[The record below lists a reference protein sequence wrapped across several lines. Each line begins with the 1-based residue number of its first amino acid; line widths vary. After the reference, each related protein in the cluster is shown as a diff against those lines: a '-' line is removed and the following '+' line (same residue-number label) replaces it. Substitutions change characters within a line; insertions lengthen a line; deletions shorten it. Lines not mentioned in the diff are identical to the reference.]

1 MKSRYRCFPPQ
12 SFCLGLVLAGIVV
25 VSPIFGRSA
34 TPRLP
39 SAIDAGQ
46 IFSLP
51 GNTRPAVASGRAQD
65 QGEVP
70 GSQVLP
76 RISLQF
82 ALTVAQQSDLEQ
94 LLAAQQDRH
103 SSQYHKFLTPEEFGS
118 RFGLN
123 TADLSKITDW
133 LQAQGFANIQV
144 ARGRTWVSCSG
155 TAAQVRA
162 AFHTS
167 IHKYILNGEAYFANS
182 SDPQLPKALE
192 GIAQSIRGLHNFRLK
207 PHIRILPRFTSSI
220 SGNHYTAPDDWETI
234 YNVKPIAAHGVDG
247 TGITIAVVG
256 QSSILL
262 SDIAAFRSA
271 ANLAA
276 KAPTV
281 LVPPGHTA
289 PGFVSGDEEES
300 DLDLEWSGA
309 IAPNANILFI
319 TASATVGNGV
329 DDSITY
335 AIDNNV
341 APIMSTSYGLCEPDV
356 GSAQVQSQNLL
367 FQQANAQ
374 GMTVVAAA
382 GDEGADDCSTNGVP
396 NLGYAVDYPASSP
409 NVTGIGG
416 TSFNEGS
423 GTYWGSTNN
432 NNSGSALSYIPE
444 QVWNDGSDVAG
455 GGGASIYATKPS
467 WQNGTGVP
475 NDNARDVP
483 DLAFDASPG
492 HDGLLYCNEG
502 WCTNGFRNS
511 GTYLDV
517 IGGTSAGAPSFA
529 GVLALLVQQ
538 NGGTRLGNINPRLY
552 ALAASSSDAFHDV
565 TVGNNIVACQVGTA
579 TCPASGTVGF
589 NAGIGYDQASGWGS
603 INATNFILELTGT
616 SIPQTISFPAIS
628 AQSAGTTIT
637 LSASATSGLAVSFS
651 SSTPAVCTISGN
663 SASLIAAGN
672 CTVIASQAGSSN
684 YSAAPSVTQSFAVAL
699 ASQTISYPTLTA
711 GKAGTFIPIL
721 ATATSS
727 LPVQYS
733 VSPANVCNGVPGGN
747 SELITYV
754 GPGVCVI
761 TFSQPGNNAYLAA
774 PSVSDFVQ
782 VSPAG
787 SLTSVQFVPV
797 TPCRVVDTRLANG
810 AFGGPE
816 LPAGSTRNFVIPSGA
831 CNIPAGATAYS
842 LNVTV
847 VPAAGL
853 GFLSIWPSGETQPNV
868 STLNSDSR
876 TKANAAIVPAGSNG
890 AVSVYVSDTTH
901 VILDINGYFT
911 PASASNNLDFYPLTP
926 CRIADTRNPNGALGG
941 PYLAGGVARSFPVLS
956 SSCGLST
963 TAQAYSLNF
972 TVVPHTPL
980 GYLSTWPAGQPQ
992 PVVSTLNA
1000 FTQAITANAAIV
1012 PAGTNGA
1019 IDVYASNDTDVII
1032 DMNGYFAPP
1041 ALGGLTF
1048 YTVTPCRV
1056 LDTRSGSGLLNGTLN
1071 VNVAGSACAPPA
1083 TAQAFVLNATIVPP
1097 SLLGFLTLWPNG
1109 VSQPLVSTLNAFDGV
1124 ITSNMAIVPTSDGT
1138 VNAYT
1143 TNPTQLILDISAYFA
1158 P

>member
-1 MKSRYRCFPPQ
+1 
-12 SFCLGLVLAGIVV
+12 
-25 VSPIFGRSA
+25 
-34 TPRLP
+34 
-39 SAIDAGQ
+39 
-46 IFSLP
+46 
-51 GNTRPAVASGRAQD
+51 
-65 QGEVP
+65 
-70 GSQVLP
+70 
-76 RISLQF
+76 
-82 ALTVAQQSDLEQ
+82 
-94 LLAAQQDRH
+94 
-103 SSQYHKFLTPEEFGS
+103 
-118 RFGLN
+118 
-123 TADLSKITDW
+123 
-133 LQAQGFANIQV
+133 
-144 ARGRTWVSCSG
+144 
-155 TAAQVRA
+155 
-162 AFHTS
+162 
-167 IHKYILNGEAYFANS
+167 
-182 SDPQLPKALE
+182 
-192 GIAQSIRGLHNFRLK
+192 
-207 PHIRILPRFTSSI
+207 
-220 SGNHYTAPDDWETI
+220 
-234 YNVKPIAAHGVDG
+234 
-247 TGITIAVVG
+247 
-256 QSSILL
+256 
-262 SDIAAFRSA
+262 
-271 ANLAA
+271 
-276 KAPTV
+276 
-281 LVPPGHTA
+281 
-289 PGFVSGDEEES
+289 
-300 DLDLEWSGA
+300 
-309 IAPNANILFI
+309 
-319 TASATVGNGV
+319 
-329 DDSITY
+329 
-335 AIDNNV
+335 
-341 APIMSTSYGLCEPDV
+341 
-356 GSAQVQSQNLL
+356 
-367 FQQANAQ
+367 
-374 GMTVVAAA
+374 
-382 GDEGADDCSTNGVP
+382 
-396 NLGYAVDYPASSP
+396 
-409 NVTGIGG
+409 
-416 TSFNEGS
+416 
-423 GTYWGSTNN
+423 
-432 NNSGSALSYIPE
+432 
-444 QVWNDGSDVAG
+444 
-455 GGGASIYATKPS
+455 
-467 WQNGTGVP
+467 
-475 NDNARDVP
+475 
-483 DLAFDASPG
+483 
-492 HDGLLYCNEG
+492 
-502 WCTNGFRNS
+502 
-511 GTYLDV
+511 
-517 IGGTSAGAPSFA
+517 
-529 GVLALLVQQ
+529 
-538 NGGTRLGNINPRLY
+538 
-552 ALAASSSDAFHDV
+552 
-565 TVGNNIVACQVGTA
+565 
-579 TCPASGTVGF
+579 
-589 NAGIGYDQASGWGS
+589 
-603 INATNFILELTGT
+603 
-616 SIPQTISFPAIS
+616 
-628 AQSAGTTIT
+628 
-637 LSASATSGLAVSFS
+637 
-651 SSTPAVCTISGN
+651 
-663 SASLIAAGN
+663 
-672 CTVIASQAGSSN
+672 
-684 YSAAPSVTQSFAVAL
+684 
-699 ASQTISYPTLTA
+699 
-711 GKAGTFIPIL
+711 
-721 ATATSS
+721 
-727 LPVQYS
+727 
-733 VSPANVCNGVPGGN
+733 
-747 SELITYV
+747 
-754 GPGVCVI
+754 VI

-853 GFLSIWPSGETQPNV
+853 GFLSIWPSGERQPNV

>member
-1 MKSRYRCFPPQ
+1 MNSRLFCR
-12 SFCLGLVLAGIVV
+12 SFRPVVFVAAMVV
-25 VSPIFGRSA
+25 VAPFMGEA
-34 TPRLP
+34 AAARLR
-39 SAIDAGQ
+39 SAIDASKT
-46 IFSLP
+46 FTLA

-70 GSQVLP
+70 GSQTLAHL
-76 RISLQF
+76 SLHF
-82 ALTVAQQSDLEQ
+82 TLT
-94 LLAAQQDRH
+94 AAQQADLAQLLVALQDTH
-103 SSQYHKFLTPEEFGS
+103 SPQYHKFLTPEAFGA
-118 RFGLN
+118 RFGLSD
-123 TADLSKITDW
+123 ADLGSITDW
-133 LQAQGFANIQV
+133 LQAQGFANIQA
-144 ARGRTWVSCSG
+144 ARGRTWISFSG
-155 TAAQVRA
+155 TVAQAQA

-167 IHKYILNGEAYFANS
+167 IHKYVLDGESYFANA
-182 SDPQLPKALE
+182 SDPQLPEALE
-192 GIAQSIRGLHNFRLK
+192 GIAQSIQGLHSFRLK
-207 PHIRILPRFTSSI
+207 PHLRMRPRFTSSI

-234 YNVKPIAAHGVDG
+234 YNVKPIAAHGIDG
-247 TGITIAVVG
+247 TGVTIAVVG

-281 LVPPGHTA
+281 VVPPGHSA
-289 PGFVSGDEEES
+289 PGTVSGDEEES

-329 DDSITY
+329 NDSIAY

-341 APIMSTSYGLCEPDV
+341 APIMSTSYGLCEPDL

-367 FQQANAQ
+367 YQQANAE

-396 NLGYAVDYPASSP
+396 SLGYAVDYPASSP
-409 NVTGIGG
+409 YVTGIGG
-416 TSFNEGS
+416 TAFNEGS

-432 NNSGSALSYIPE
+432 SYGGSALSYIPE

-455 GGGASIYATKPS
+455 GGGASIYSGKPT
-467 WQNGTGVP
+467 WQTGTGVP
-475 NDNARDVP
+475 NDGARDVP
-483 DLAFDASPG
+483 DLAFEASPG

-502 WCTNGFRNS
+502 WCTNGFRDS

-529 GVLALLVQQ
+529 GVLALMVQQ
-538 NGGTRLGNINPRLY
+538 NGGARLGNINPRLY
-552 ALAASSSDAFHDV
+552 SLAASSTDAFHDI

-589 NAGIGYDQASGWGS
+589 NAGVGYDQASGWGS
-603 INATNFILELTGT
+603 VNATNLILEFTGT
-616 SIPQTISFPAIS
+616 SISQTISFPAIS
-628 AQSAGTTIT
+628 AQTATTT
-637 LSASATSGLAVSFS
+637 VVLNASATSGLAVSYS
-651 SSTPAVCTISGN
+651 SSTPSVCTISGN
-663 SASLIAAGN
+663 IASLIAAGN
-672 CTVIASQAGSSN
+672 CTITASQAGSSN
-684 YSAAPSVTQSFAVAL
+684 YSAAPSVSQSFIVVL
-699 ASQTISYPTLTA
+699 AYQSINNLSVGF
-711 GKAGTFIPIL
+711 GKAGTSYYVST
-721 ATATSS
+721 TATSG
-727 LPVQYS
+727 LPVQYAA
-733 VSPANVCNGVPGGN
+733 SPANICTSAPASGNGEEV
-747 SELITYV
+747 TYIA
-754 GPGVCVI
+754 PGVCEL
-761 TFSQPGNNAYLAA
+761 TFSQPGNSAYAA
-774 PSVSDFVQ
+774 ATTVSDFVQ

-787 SLTSVQFVPV
+787 SATAIQFVPV
-797 TPCRVVDTRLANG
+797 TPCRIADTRLANG
-810 AFGGPE
+810 PFGGPE
-816 LPAGSTRNFVIPSGA
+816 LAAGSTRDFAIPSSA

-847 VPAAGL
+847 VPADGL
-853 GFLSIWPSGETQPNV
+853 GYLSIWPSGETQPNV

-890 AVSVYVSDTTH
+890 AVSVYVSDTSH

-911 PASASNNLDFYPLTP
+911 PVNGTSNLDFYPLTP
-926 CRIADTRNPNGALGG
+926 CRIADTRNANGALGG
-941 PYLAGGVARSFPVLS
+941 PYLSGGVARSFPVLS
-956 SSCGLST
+956 SSCGLPA

-980 GYLSTWPAGQPQ
+980 GYLSTWPAGQTQ

-1019 IDVYASNDTDVII
+1019 INVYASNDTDVII
-1032 DMNGYFAPP
+1032 DVNGYFAPP
-1041 ALGGLTF
+1041 ALGGLTL

-1056 LDTRSGSGLLNGTLN
+1056 LDTRTSSGLLNGTLT
-1071 VNVAGSACAPPA
+1071 VNVTGSACATPA

-1109 VSQPLVSTLNAFDGV
+1109 VAQPLVSTLNAFDAA
-1124 ITSNMAIVPTSDGT
+1124 ITSNMAIVPTSNGT